1 MDLNNLND
9 LSQMRGM
16 FNVNEM
22 VGTDMD
28 IFPNIF
34 GNKMHMYTSD
44 VCCKIQECAKML
56 EKYVDRFPAT
66 RGCVKFTGEDM
77 RLWMHDYYR
86 NLVHGGPQLPDD
98 KYYTGNDRESNLGI
112 GNDGEFSG
120 EELFQFLYRLFQAIT
135 LHKIQSM
142 DMMKI
147 MNCSEM
153 LSCAEMLEKY
163 VSEYQK
169 TRKNMKLVSEDMS
182 LWKQMYYPRLVL
194 SGPRLLDDKFFGSNN
209 TNLGIGADGEFSGY
223 ELFQFLYRLYKEI
236 SNRL

>member
-66 RGCVKFTGEDM
+66 RGCVKFTSEDM

-112 GNDGEFSG
+112 GKDGEFSG
-120 EELFQFLYRLFQAIT
+120 EE
-135 LHKIQSM
+135 
-142 DMMKI
+142 
-147 MNCSEM
+147 
-153 LSCAEMLEKY
+153 
-163 VSEYQK
+163 
-169 TRKNMKLVSEDMS
+169 
-182 LWKQMYYPRLVL
+182 
-194 SGPRLLDDKFFGSNN
+194 
-209 TNLGIGADGEFSGY
+209 
-223 ELFQFLYRLYKEI
+223 
-236 SNRL
+236 